1 MNKQVKFYNIKLGS
15 VKTVKERELS
25 SGRDYAFKK
34 LKEYKDE
41 IKTIIK
47 DSLGEE
53 NWTKECGDKL
63 KIALKN
69 DVTFKTYESIYKKY
83 KNMLHEEYS
92 RNKDIIRYINSKNIK
107 EINIVAVGNNNLVR
121 TLGIGL
127 GEFTDVFI
135 EIEVG
140 KTDDLVAKNVTEN
153 GLYIDNKFYI
163 FFTSGAG
170 QMRKQ
175 RFMLIREGI
184 WNKYEKTL
192 MCGLTIE
199 ELNKRGGLNISKF
212 LAYLSLNNSSSEI
225 WKDFKIDKCIVVND
239 FETMVSGIVDY
250 IDRKDEEKTKEC
262 KRINKKKGKVTTYNR
277 KYIKT
282 TWDLQKGINKE
293 VPIPHF
299 DGAGIML
306 TSVSKKN
313 IQFRMPWFKG
323 LLTPV
328 AFREYIKEE
337 HKANRIEESD
347 VEVLDV
353 WGQPHKIIK
362 EDIRII
368 FSASQFKLWKMY
380 DSWNEYKEAFKKYNC
395 TANICETDEDE
406 YKDMQLNYQM
416 FQTLTD
422 MDDLQI
428 KKLAKNFEELH
439 TKLHGDRESKLEFLG
454 ATLNNKNR
462 DYMQE
467 CLRLYPEMITSDY
480 IKEQLVK
487 AIKSAKN
494 DAKSGRIVIPNTKRM
509 FLLPDPVAF
518 MEWLFKGE
526 ETPKGCL
533 EDGEVYCKLYEE
545 NQNQKLD
552 VLRSP
557 HLSFEHA
564 IRINKASKEK
574 NDRYKY
580 LTTNGIYTSTHDLI
594 SKILN
599 FDVDGDHATVIS
611 EPWIVE
617 LAENMINKY
626 NINPLYYEM
635 GKAGAKEINNKN
647 IFESLKFVFHKSNIG
662 KVSNTLTKIWNDEE
676 PWKVFNIIRK
686 LCAHNNDVIDGAKTL
701 SIRKLPD
708 DVKEVFKEFN
718 NKKYPY
724 FFHFAK
730 GYKSNECEKIG
741 NSVMDRLCKNIDGL
755 RANYNW
761 DACGRFD
768 YKKLMCNQRDFEI
781 DYEIIDFYLKLEE
794 ITRKRI
800 ADYTTANGDDDEK
813 NRTAYKYDY
822 YNEARKVVMDFVKS
836 RVNVEGLKLRE
847 SNKIINKE
855 YYIIIDN
862 IIKYTMF
869 EDENKMAFIFNVFG
883 ATIINNLN
891 KNLKNCSVDNKYI
904 LCEKCGE
911 RVKNTNGKRKLCEDC
926 ANKVKKSN
934 KKKKSNIA

>member
-34 LKEYKDE
+34 MTEYQNY
-41 IKTIIK
+41 IK
-47 DSLGEE
+47 DVIKDTLNEE
-53 NWTKECGDKL
+53 NWTKECGEL
-63 KIALKN
+63 FKIEKKN
-69 DVTFKTYESIYKKY
+69 NKTLKTYESIYKKY
-83 KNMLHEEYS
+83 KNMLHEEYL

-107 EINIVAVGNNNLVR
+107 ETNIVAVGNNNLVR

-140 KTDDLVAKNVTEN
+140 KTDDLVAENVIEN

-175 RFMLIREGI
+175 RFMMIREDI

-192 MCGLTIE
+192 MCGLTID

-212 LAYLSLNNSSSEI
+212 LAYLSLNNSSSKI
-225 WKDFKIDKCIVVND
+225 WKDFNINKCIVVDD
-239 FETMVSGIVDY
+239 FETMVTGIVDY

-277 KYIKT
+277 KYIET
-282 TWDLQKGINKE
+282 NWDIEKDKIME
-293 VPIPHF
+293 VPVPHF

-306 TSVSKKN
+306 TSLSKKN

-337 HKANRIEESD
+337 HKANRIEEPD

-368 FSASQFKLWKMY
+368 LTKSQFKLWKMY
-380 DSWNEYKEAFKKYNC
+380 DSWSEYKEAFKKYNC

-454 ATLNNKNR
+454 ATLNNKKR

-533 EDGEVYCKLYEE
+533 ENGEVYCKLYDEE
-545 NQNQKLD
+545 NQKLD

-564 IRINKASKEK
+564 IRINVATKEK
-574 NDRYKY
+574 NDKYKY
-580 LTTNGIYTSTHDLI
+580 LTTDGIYTSTHDLI

-611 EPWIVE
+611 EPWIVA
-617 LAENMINKY
+617 LVENMINKY
-626 NINPLYYEM
+626 NINPLYYQM

-662 KVSNTLTKIWNDEE
+662 KVSNTLTKIWNNEE
-676 PWKVFNIIRK
+676 PWKVFNIIQK

-768 YKKLMCNQRDFEI
+768 YKKLMCNKRDFEI
-781 DYEIIDFYLKLEE
+781 NYEIIDFYLKLEE
-794 ITRKRI
+794 TTRKRI

-813 NRTAYKYDY
+813 NGTAYKYDY

-836 RVNVEGLKLRE
+836 RVKVEGLKLKE

-855 YYIIIDN
+855 YSNIIDN

-869 EDENKMAFIFNVFG
+869 EDENKMAFIYNVFG

-891 KNLKNCSVDNKYI
+891 KNLKKCSIDNKYI

-911 RVKNTNGKRKLCEDC
+911 RVENTNGKRKLCEGC
-926 ANKVKKSN
+926 ADKVKKSN